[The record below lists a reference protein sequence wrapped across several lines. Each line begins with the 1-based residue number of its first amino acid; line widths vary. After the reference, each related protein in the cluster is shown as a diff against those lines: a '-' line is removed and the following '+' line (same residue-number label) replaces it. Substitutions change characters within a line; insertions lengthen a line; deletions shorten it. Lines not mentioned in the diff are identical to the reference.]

1 MNCHSRVAII
11 LFLSL
16 TCHLLT
22 AAQTPG
28 RTERKQLFD
37 DNWRFD
43 PADIPDAEK
52 NTFDDKGWRNLD
64 LPHDWSIEG
73 EVNPKNPT
81 GGAGGY
87 FPSGVGWYRKT
98 FIVPDEWKGKS
109 ISIYFEG
116 VYMNAEVFING
127 RTLGIR
133 PYGYSSFMYDL
144 TPYLEP
150 GHENVIAVRV
160 DNSKQLNSRWY
171 SGSGIYRHVWMIV
184 TDPLHVAHGGVSI
197 TTPEV
202 SSGRATVR
210 VRTVVKN
217 ETSVLQRIVLKTRL
231 TANNAKEAG
240 ADRISVGIPAN
251 TEKEIIQTI
260 EVSDPLLWS
269 PDTPRLY
276 MAQVQ
281 VLKNKRM
288 VDEIRADFGIRSIQF
303 TAEKGFLLNGR
314 SVKLNGGCVHHDNGC
329 LGAAA
334 YDRAEQ
340 RKVELLRSAGFNAV
354 RTSHNPPSE
363 AFLDACDR
371 LGLLVIDEAF
381 DCWRVGKNKY
391 DYAGYFDHWWRRD
404 LETMVMRDIN
414 HPSIILWSTGN
425 EIVERGSSE
434 AIRTAKM
441 LSAAIKKLD
450 SSRPVTSA
458 VVENGKDWAALDS
471 LMAAH
476 DVAGYNYHLF
486 AAPSDHQ
493 RAPERIILQTES
505 YPKDAFSNWQLVQN
519 NNYVIGDCV
528 WTAMDYLG
536 ESGIGRWYY
545 SGDVPGE
552 HWEHDLFPWHGA
564 YCGDIDLT
572 GWRKPI
578 SHYRNL
584 LYNNTEKLYMA
595 VREPEPAPL
604 GIKETWWSVWP
615 TWESW
620 TWPGWEGKTI
630 QVEIYS
636 KYPAVRLYL
645 NDSLIGEK
653 ATTAAEGYKATF
665 AAPYAQGVLKAA
677 GVEDGKEMETTIL
690 RSAGA
695 VAKIKLT
702 ADRNGMKANGQDL
715 IYVTVEITDKD
726 GVLQPN
732 AADRLHFKVEGP
744 GVIAGVGNGDMKDT
758 DKYMADQRR
767 AWHGRAL
774 VVIRSMHEAGDI
786 TLVASAPGVEQ
797 AGLRLRTSPGR

>member
-1 MNCHSRVAII
+1 MHCHSRAAII
-11 LFLSL
+11 LFLSVI
-16 TCHLLT
+16 CNI
-22 AAQTPG
+22 AAFAQTRHHAG
-28 RTERKQLFD
+28 RKQLFD
-37 DNWRFD
+37 NSWMFSLG
-43 PADIPDAEK
+43 DIPNAEK
-52 NTFDDKGWRNLD
+52 ITFDDKGWRGVD

-73 EVNPKNPT
+73 EIEPKNPT
-81 GGAGGY
+81 GGGGGY
-87 FPSGVGWYRKT
+87 FPAGVGWYRKT
-98 FIVPDEWKGKS
+98 FLAPGEWKGKS
-109 ISIYFEG
+109 ISVYFEG

-127 RTLGIR
+127 RSLGVR
-133 PYGYSSFMYDL
+133 PYGYSAFAYDL

-150 GHENVIAVRV
+150 GHTNVIAVRV
-160 DNSKQLNSRWY
+160 DNLKQFNSRWY
-171 SGSGIYRHVWMIV
+171 SGSGIYRHVWMVV
-184 TDPLHVAHGGVSI
+184 TGPLHVANWGVSI

-202 SSGRATVR
+202 SSRRAAVE

-217 ETSVLQRIVLKTRL
+217 ETGVAQRVVLTTRL
-231 TANNAKEAG
+231 TSENSKNAG
-240 ADRISVGIPAN
+240 TDQVSVEMDPKS
-251 TEKEIIQTI
+251 EKEIIRT
-260 EVSDPLLWS
+260 VLVPDPLLWS
-269 PDTPRLY
+269 PENPQLY
-276 MAQVQ
+276 TALVQ
-281 VLKNKRM
+281 VSKNKKI
-288 VDEIRADFGIRSIQF
+288 VDEVQTDFGIRSIQF
-303 TAEKGFLLNGR
+303 TAGKGFLLNGR
-314 SVKLNGGCVHHDNGC
+314 PLKLNGGCVHHDNGC

-340 RKVELLRSAGFNAV
+340 RKAELLRSAGFNAV

-363 AFLDACDR
+363 AFLNACDR

-391 DYAGYFDHWWRRD
+391 DYAAYFDQWWRRD
-404 LETMVMRDIN
+404 LETMVTRDIN

-425 EIVERGSSE
+425 EIVERGTSE

-441 LSAAIKKLD
+441 LSDAIKKID
-450 SSRPVTSA
+450 TSRPVTSA

-505 YPKDAFSNWQLVQN
+505 YPRDAFTNWKLVQN
-519 NNYVIGDCV
+519 NSFVIGDCV

-604 GIKETWWSVWP
+604 EIKETWWSVWP

-620 TWPGWEGKTI
+620 TWPGFERKTM

-636 KYPAVRLYL
+636 KYHAVRLYL

-653 ATTAAEGYKATF
+653 ATTVAQEYKATF
-665 AAPYAQGVLKAA
+665 SVPYSRGVLKAA
-677 GVEDGKEMETTIL
+677 GVDDGKEMETTML

-695 VAKIKLT
+695 AAKIKLT
-702 ADRNGMKANGQDL
+702 ADRTEMTANGQDL
-715 IYVTVEITDKD
+715 IYVTVEITDKE
-726 GVLQPN
+726 GVVQPN
-732 AADRLHFKVEGP
+732 AASRINFKIEGP

-758 DKYMADQRR
+758 DKYMTDRRR

-774 VVIRSMHEAGDI
+774 AVIRSMHVAGDI
-786 TLVASAPGVEQ
+786 TLVVS
-797 AGLRLRTSPGR
+797 SPGLEETALRMKTLLRR